1 MGELVMVGIV
11 PHPPIMVEE
20 VGRREVVKVKAT
32 RDGMKALAQTLE
44 KLKPETIVII
54 TPHGALFSDAITMP
68 APDTLVGDLGRFRAP
83 EVRLEYRR
91 DHELGELLHRCCWD
105 RNIPISHLS
114 REMARRHGV
123 SLDLDHGIV
132 VPMSFFSHLA
142 PRPRLLPV
150 NMGLFSR
157 ERLYEFGMALQEA
170 IKQSSGRVAVI
181 ASSDLSHR
189 VTTDAPAGYSPRGG
203 EFDLQLKAL
212 LEAFDVPGILAI
224 PEDLQEEAGECGYR
238 AILMA
243 LGTLDG
249 YEVEHRVFSYEAPF
263 GVGYLVAQFVPG
275 SPSPRRKLLD
285 QLLNER
291 QARMAA
297 RKKAESPVVRLA
309 RQSLEHY
316 YATGKLLRET
326 DIELPRDLPA
336 RAGVFVTLK
345 KDGQLRGCI
354 GTTAPT
360 TPSLKDEIIAN
371 ALKAARED
379 PRFDPVDST
388 ELDELAISVDVLG
401 EPEPVT
407 GLEDLDPETYG
418 VIVSSF
424 GRRGLLLPAIEGVH
438 TSEEQVDIAR
448 RKAGIGPHEPVKL
461 ERFTVTRFT

>member
-1 MGELVMVGIV
+1 MVAIV

-20 VGRREVVKVKAT
+20 VGHHEVAKVKAT
-32 RDGMKALAQTLE
+32 RDSMNALAQTLE
-44 KLKPETIVII
+44 TLKPETIVII
-54 TPHGALFSDAITMP
+54 TPHGAMFSDAITMP
-68 APDTLVGDLGRFRAP
+68 ELDTLAGDLGRFRAP
-83 EVRLEYRR
+83 QVRLEYRR
-91 DHELGELLHRCCWD
+91 DHELGELLHQCSWD
-105 RNIPISHLS
+105 RDIPISYLD
-114 REMARRHGV
+114 REMALRYGV
-123 SLDLDHGIV
+123 SLELDHGIV
-132 VPMSFFSHLA
+132 VPMSFFSHLE
-142 PRPRLLPV
+142 PKPRLLPV

-170 IKQSSGRVAVI
+170 IKRSSSRVAVI

-189 VTTDAPAGYSPRGG
+189 VTPDAPAGYSPCGG
-203 EFDLQLKAL
+203 EFDWQLKEL

-224 PEDLQEEAGECGYR
+224 PEELQEKAGECGYR
-238 AILMA
+238 SIIMA
-243 LGTLDG
+243 LGALDG
-249 YEVEHRVFSYEAPF
+249 YEVEHRVLSYEAPF

-275 SPSPRRKLLD
+275 NPSPHRKLLER
-285 QLLNER
+285 LLKER
-291 QARMAA
+291 QARIAA

-316 YATGKLLRET
+316 YATGKVLEET
-326 DIELPRDLPA
+326 DIELPPDLPA

-360 TPSLKDEIIAN
+360 TPSLQEEIIAN

-379 PRFDPVDST
+379 PRFDPVDGA
-388 ELDELAISVDVLG
+388 ELPELAISVDVLG
-401 EPEPVT
+401 EPEKVA
-407 GLEDLDPETYG
+407 GLQDLDPEKYG
-418 VIVSSF
+418 VIVSS
-424 GRRGLLLPAIEGVH
+424 GVRRGLLLPAIEGIH

>member
-1 MGELVMVGIV
+1 MVGVV

-20 VGRREVVKVKAT
+20 VGRHEVVKVKAT
-32 RDGMKALAQTLE
+32 RDGMHALARTLE
-44 KLKPETIVII
+44 ELKPETIVVI

-68 APDTLVGDLGRFRAP
+68 EQDNLVGDLGRFRAP
-83 EVRLEYRR
+83 QVRLEYRR
-91 DHELGELLHRCCWD
+91 DHELGELLHRCSWD
-105 RNIPISHLS
+105 HDIPISHLS
-114 REMARRHGV
+114 PEMAQRHGV
-123 SLDLDHGIV
+123 SLELDHGIV
-132 VPMSFFSHLA
+132 VPMSFFDHLE
-142 PRPRLLPV
+142 PKPRLLPI
-150 NMGLFSR
+150 NMGLFPR
-157 ERLYEFGMALQEA
+157 EQLYRFGMALQEA
-170 IKQSSGRVAVI
+170 IQKSSSKVAVI

-189 VTTDAPAGYSPRGG
+189 VTPEAPAGYSPHGR
-203 EFDLQLKAL
+203 EFDLKLKAL

-224 PEDLQEEAGECGYR
+224 PEDLREEAGECGYR

-243 LGTLDG
+243 LGALDG
-249 YEVEHRVFSYEAPF
+249 YEVEHQVLSYEAPF

-275 SPSPRRKLLD
+275 NPSPRRKLWE
-285 QLLNER
+285 QLLTER
-291 QARMAA
+291 QARIAK
-297 RKKAESPVVRLA
+297 RKEAESPVVRLA

-326 DIELPRDLPA
+326 DIELPPELPP

-379 PRFDPVDST
+379 PRFEPVDVA
-388 ELDELAISVDVLG
+388 ELEELAISVDVLG
-401 EPEPVT
+401 EPEQVK
-407 GLEDLDPETYG
+407 GLQDLDPQKYG
-418 VIVSSF
+418 VIVSSY
-424 GRRGLLLPAIEGVH
+424 GRRGLLLPAIEGVN